1 MVSFS
6 SLMDFCLFII
16 MLEWGLLGDFL
27 GYTFSEENTP
37 SISLGNSRANLGGR
51 GVKLQSRGICT
62 TRDKTDKSSVTFELP
77 SGEQLVL
84 SHSFIEWF
92 RGFTDA
98 EGCFII
104 AKGKGSVFS
113 FRFVIVLHL
122 DDQGTLEYICNTL
135 GLGKITVYSKD
146 ARFIVS
152 TQREV
157 AAIIAIFS
165 KYCLNTTKH
174 LDFLAF
180 SRAYN
185 IYMNNNNPEAR
196 KESKAVIEKI
206 ISEMNSKRTDIFLS
220 PTHFKITN
228 NWLLGFVEGDGWF
241 SYSINER
248 TFTFGIIQ
256 KGNKALFEAIVSY
269 LHNLASVELGS
280 EVGDSNSV
288 ANIYQKNTGAF
299 FMTIKRKI
307 IIEKVIIPLF
317 DGLTWHSKKYLDYC
331 DWKSILNLRDMG
343 LHYLPEGKAL
353 IERITQQMNNYR
365 LSSSL
370 HPKIDRSLLET
381 DITKLL
387 SGPSNYEFREGKKYI
402 ISLNRYLKH
411 EEPNKAIAVQ
421 LVDGQTGKII
431 STFNS
436 FNDCAKFLD
445 TSRSSVSNR
454 SVNNNKFKHQGRL
467 VYLQRVPASPDN

>member
-1 MVSFS
+1 
-6 SLMDFCLFII
+6 MDFCPFINSTF
-16 MLEWGLLGDFL
+16 EWQFLGDLL
-27 GYTFSEENTP
+27 GYTFSNTP
-37 SISLGNSRANLGGR
+37 SVSLDNSIAYLGCI
-51 GVKLQSRGICT
+51 GVKFKSRGICT
-62 TRDKTDKSSVTFELP
+62 TKDKTDQSSVTFELP
-77 SGEQLVL
+77 SREQLVL

-98 EGCFII
+98 EGCFLI
-104 AKGKGSVFS
+104 AKGKGNVFS
-113 FRFVIVLHL
+113 FSFVIGLHL
-122 DDQGTLEYICNTL
+122 DDLGALEYICNTL
-135 GLGKITVYSKD
+135 GFGKITVNSKD
-146 ARFIVS
+146 ARFTVS

-180 SRAYN
+180 SRAYGL
-185 IYMNNNNPEAR
+185 YMKNNSPEAR

-206 ISEMNSKRTDIFLS
+206 KSGMNSKRTDFYLS
-220 PTHFKITN
+220 STHFNITI

-241 SYSINER
+241 SYGINDR
-248 TFTFGIIQ
+248 SFTIGIIQ
-256 KGNKALFEAIVSY
+256 KGNKALFEAIVSF
-269 LHNLASVELGS
+269 LRNLASIELGS
-280 EVGDSNSV
+280 EARDSNSV
-288 ANIYQKNTGAF
+288 ANIYQKNAGTF
-299 FMTIKRKI
+299 FMIIKRKI

-331 DWKSILNLRDMG
+331 DWKSILNLRNMG

-370 HPKIDRSLLET
+370 HPKIDRSLLVA

-387 SGPSNYEFREGKKYI
+387 SGPSNYEIREGKTYI
-402 ISLNRYLKH
+402 KSLNRYLKH
-411 EEPNKAIAVQ
+411 EELNKAIAVQ
-421 LVDGQTGKII
+421 LVDGQTGNIL

-436 FNDCAKFLD
+436 FNDCAKFLG

-454 SVNNNKFKHQGRL
+454 SVNNNQFKHQGKL
-467 VYLQRVPASPDN
+467 VYLQRVPASSE